1 MTRSEAQKLIA
12 DIVKLRESVTDAQAS
27 LAVSVYPTLKQDGS
41 LVKSG
46 TRINHNGT
54 IIKVAVDL
62 YDTETN
68 SPENAPTLWETLNY
82 KDGYR
87 IIPEVITV
95 GTAFSKGELGWWNDE
110 LYESLVDSNIYTP
123 DQYAQN
129 WSKQHSIDE

>member
-12 DIVKLRESVTDAQAS
+12 DIVKLREAATDAQAS

-41 LVKSG
+41 LIKSG
-46 TRINHNGT
+46 TRINYNGT
-54 IIKVAVDL
+54 IIRAAVDL

-68 SPENAPTLWETLNY
+68 SPENAPTLWEALNY

-95 GTAFSKGELGWWNDE
+95 GTAFSKGELGWWNGE
-110 LYESLVDSNIYTP
+110 LYESLVNSNVYTP
-123 DQYAQN
+123 DQYPPN
-129 WSKQHSIDE
+129 WSKQ

>member
-12 DIVKLRESVTDAQAS
+12 DIVKLREAATDTQAS

-41 LVKSG
+41 LIKSG
-46 TRINHNGT
+46 TRINHNGM
-54 IIKVAVDL
+54 IIRAAVDL

-68 SPENAPTLWETLNY
+68 SPENASTLWETLNY

-110 LYESLVDSNIYTP
+110 LYESLVDSNVYTP
-123 DQYAQN
+123 DQYAPN
-129 WSKQHSIDE
+129 WSKQ

>member
-12 DIVKLRESVTDAQAS
+12 DIVKLRESATDAQAS
-27 LAVSVYPTLKQDGS
+27 SAVSVYPTLKQDGS
-41 LVKSG
+41 LIKSG
-46 TRINHNGT
+46 TRINYNGT
-54 IIKVAVDL
+54 IIRAAVDL

-68 SPENAPTLWETLNY
+68 SPENAPILWETLNY

-110 LYESLVDSNIYTP
+110 LYESLVNSNVYTP
-123 DQYAQN
+123 AQYAPN
-129 WSKQHSIDE
+129 WSKQ

>member
-12 DIVKLRESVTDAQAS
+12 DIVKLREYATDAQAS
-27 LAVSVYPTLKQDGS
+27 LAISIYPTLKQDGS
-41 LVKSG
+41 LIKSG
-46 TRINHNGT
+46 TRINYNGT
-54 IIKVAVDL
+54 IIRAAVDL

-110 LYESLVDSNIYTP
+110 LYESLVDSNVYTP
-123 DQYAQN
+123 VQYAPY
-129 WSKQHSIDE
+129 WSKTEERNR

>member
-1 MTRSEAQKLIA
+1 MTKSEARKLIA
-12 DIVKLRESVTDAQAS
+12 DIVKLRESATDAQAS
-27 LAVSVYPTLKQDGS
+27 LTVSVYPTLKKDGS
-41 LVKSG
+41 LIKCG

-54 IIKVAVDL
+54 IIRAAVDL

-110 LYESLVDSNIYTP
+110 LYKSLVDSNVYTP
-123 DQYAQN
+123 DQYAPN
-129 WSKQHSIDE
+129 WSKQ

>member
-12 DIVKLRESVTDAQAS
+12 DIVKLRESATDAQAS
-27 LAVSVYPTLKQDGS
+27 SAVSVYPTLKQDGS
-41 LVKSG
+41 LIKSG
-46 TRINHNGT
+46 TRINYNGT
-54 IIKVAVDL
+54 IIRAAVDL

-68 SPENAPTLWETLNY
+68 SPENAPVLWETLNY

-110 LYESLVDSNIYTP
+110 LYESLVDSNVYTP
-123 DQYAQN
+123 AQYALN
-129 WSKQHSIDE
+129 WSKQ

>member
-1 MTRSEAQKLIA
+1 MTRSEAQKLIE
-12 DIVKLRESVTDAQAS
+12 DIVKLRESATNAQAS

-41 LVKSG
+41 LIKSG

-54 IIKVAVDL
+54 IIRAAVDL

-68 SPENAPTLWETLNY
+68 SPENAPTLWAPLNY

-110 LYESLVDSNIYTP
+110 LYESLVDSNVYTP
-123 DQYAQN
+123 DQYAPY
-129 WSKQHSIDE
+129 WSKK

>member
-12 DIVKLRESVTDAQAS
+12 DIVKLRESATDVQAS

-41 LVKSG
+41 LIKSG

-54 IIKVAVDL
+54 IIRAAVDL
-62 YDTETN
+62 YDTEIN

-82 KDGYR
+82 KEGYR

-95 GTAFSKGELGWWNDE
+95 GTAFSKSEIGWWNGV
-110 LYESLVDSNIYTP
+110 LYKSVIDSNVWTP
-123 DQYAQN
+123 DQN
-129 WSKQHSIDE
+129 PSGWEIV

>member
-12 DIVKLRESVTDAQAS
+12 DIVKLRESATDAQAS
-27 LAVSVYPTLKQDGS
+27 SAVSVYPTLKQDGS
-41 LVKSG
+41 LIKSG

-54 IIKVAVDL
+54 IIRAAVDL

-68 SPENAPTLWETLNY
+68 SPENAPVLWETLNY

-110 LYESLVDSNIYTP
+110 LYKSLVDSNVYTP
-123 DQYAQN
+123 DQYAPN
-129 WSKQHSIDE
+129 WSKQ

>member
-12 DIVKLRESVTDAQAS
+12 DIVKLRESATDAQAS
-27 LAVSVYPTLKQDGS
+27 SAVSVYPTLKQDGS
-41 LVKSG
+41 LIKSG
-46 TRINHNGT
+46 TRINYNGT
-54 IIKVAVDL
+54 IIRAAVDL

-95 GTAFSKGELGWWNDE
+95 VTAFSKGELGWWNDE
-110 LYESLVDSNIYTP
+110 LYESLVDSNVYTP
-123 DQYAQN
+123 AQYAPN
-129 WSKQHSIDE
+129 WSKQ

>member
-12 DIVKLRESVTDAQAS
+12 DIVKLRESATDAQAS
-27 LAVSVYPTLKQDGS
+27 SAVSVYPTLKQDGS
-41 LVKSG
+41 LIKSG
-46 TRINHNGT
+46 TRINYNST
-54 IIKVAVDL
+54 IIRAAVDL

-68 SPENAPTLWETLNY
+68 SPENAPVLWETLNY

-110 LYESLVDSNIYTP
+110 LYKSLVDSNVYTP
-123 DQYAQN
+123 DQYAPN
-129 WSKQHSIDE
+129 WSKQ

>member
-12 DIVKLRESVTDAQAS
+12 DIVKLRESATDAQAS
-27 LAVSVYPTLKQDGS
+27 LAVSIYPTLKQDGS
-41 LVKSG
+41 LIKSG
-46 TRINHNGT
+46 TRINYNGT
-54 IIKVAVDL
+54 IIRAAVDL

-110 LYESLVDSNIYTP
+110 LYESLVGSNVYTP
-123 DQYAQN
+123 DQYAPH
-129 WSKQHSIDE
+129 WSKQ

>member
-12 DIVKLRESVTDAQAS
+12 DIVKLRESATDSQAS
-27 LAVSVYPTLKQDGS
+27 LAVSLYPTLKQDGS
-41 LVKSG
+41 LIKAG
-46 TRINHNGT
+46 TRINYNST
-54 IIKVAVDL
+54 IIRAAVDL

-110 LYESLVDSNIYTP
+110 LYESLVDSNVYTP
-123 DQYAQN
+123 DQYAPY
-129 WSKQHSIDE
+129 WSKQ

>member
-12 DIVKLRESVTDAQAS
+12 DIVKLRESATDAQAS
-27 LAVSVYPTLKQDGS
+27 SAVSVYPTLKQDGS
-41 LVKSG
+41 LIKSG
-46 TRINHNGT
+46 TRINYNGT
-54 IIKVAVDL
+54 IIRAAVDL

-68 SPENAPTLWETLNY
+68 SPENASVLWETLNY

-110 LYESLVDSNIYTP
+110 LYESLVDSNVYTP
-123 DQYAQN
+123 AQYAPN
-129 WSKQHSIDE
+129 WSKQ

>member
-12 DIVKLRESVTDAQAS
+12 DIVKLRESATDAQAS
-27 LAVSVYPTLKQDGS
+27 SAVSVYPTLKQDGS
-41 LVKSG
+41 LIKSG

-54 IIKVAVDL
+54 IIRAAVDL

-68 SPENAPTLWETLNY
+68 SPENAPVLWETLNY

-110 LYESLVDSNIYTP
+110 LYESLVDSNVYTP
-123 DQYAQN
+123 AQYAPN
-129 WSKQHSIDE
+129 WSKQ

>member
-12 DIVKLRESVTDAQAS
+12 DIVKLRESATDAQAS
-27 LAVSVYPTLKQDGS
+27 LAVSIYPTLKQDGS
-41 LVKSG
+41 LIKSG
-46 TRINHNGT
+46 TRIRHNGT
-54 IIKVAVDL
+54 IIRAAVDL
-62 YDTETN
+62 YDIETN

-110 LYESLVDSNIYTP
+110 LYESLVDSNVYTP
-123 DQYAQN
+123 DQYAPN
-129 WSKQHSIDE
+129 WSKQ

>member
-12 DIVKLRESVTDAQAS
+12 DIVKLRESATDAQAS
-27 LAVSVYPTLKQDGS
+27 LSVSVYPTLKQDGS
-41 LVKSG
+41 LIKSG

-54 IIKVAVDL
+54 IIRATVDL

-68 SPENAPTLWETLNY
+68 SPENAPVLWETLNY
-82 KDGYR
+82 KGGYR

-110 LYESLVDSNIYTP
+110 LYKSLVDSNVYTP
-123 DQYAQN
+123 AQYAPN
-129 WSKQHSIDE
+129 WSKQ

>member
-12 DIVKLRESVTDAQAS
+12 DIVKLRESATDAQAS
-27 LAVSVYPTLKQDGS
+27 SAMSVYPTLKQDGS
-41 LVKSG
+41 LIKSG

-54 IIKVAVDL
+54 IIRAAVDL

-68 SPENAPTLWETLNY
+68 SPENATVLWETLNY

-95 GTAFSKGELGWWNDE
+95 GTAFSKGEIGWWNDE
-110 LYESLVDSNIYTP
+110 LYESLVDSNVYTP
-123 DQYAQN
+123 AQYAPN
-129 WSKQHSIDE
+129 WSKQ

>member
-12 DIVKLRESVTDAQAS
+12 DIVKLRESATDTQAS
-27 LAVSVYPTLKQDGS
+27 LSVSVYPTLKQDGS
-41 LVKSG
+41 LIKSG

-54 IIKVAVDL
+54 IIRAAVDL

-95 GTAFSKGELGWWNDE
+95 GTAFSKGELGWWNEE
-110 LYESLVDSNIYTP
+110 LYKSLVDSNVYTP
-123 DQYAQN
+123 DQYAPN
-129 WSKQHSIDE
+129 WSKQ

>member
-1 MTRSEAQKLIA
+1 MTRGEAQKLIA
-12 DIVKLRESVTDAQAS
+12 DIVKLREAATDTQAS

-41 LVKSG
+41 LIKSG

-54 IIKVAVDL
+54 IIRAAVDL

-68 SPENAPTLWETLNY
+68 SPENAPTLWEALNY

-95 GTAFSKGELGWWNDE
+95 GTAFSKGELGWWNGE
-110 LYESLVDSNIYTP
+110 LYESLVNSNVYTP
-123 DQYAQN
+123 DQYAPN
-129 WSKQHSIDE
+129 WSKQ

>member
-12 DIVKLRESVTDAQAS
+12 DIVKLREAATDAQAS
-27 LAVSVYPTLKQDGS
+27 LTVSVYPTLKQDGS
-41 LVKSG
+41 LIKSG
-46 TRINHNGT
+46 TRINHNGM
-54 IIKVAVDL
+54 IIRAAVDL

-110 LYESLVDSNIYTP
+110 LYESLVNSNVYTP
-123 DQYAQN
+123 DQYAPN
-129 WSKQHSIDE
+129 WSKQ

>member
-1 MTRSEAQKLIA
+1 MIRSEAQKLIA
-12 DIVKLRESVTDAQAS
+12 DIVKLRESATDAQAS
-27 LAVSVYPTLKQDGS
+27 FTVSVYPTLKQDGS
-41 LVKSG
+41 LIKSG
-46 TRINHNGT
+46 TRINYNGT
-54 IIKVAVDL
+54 IIRAAVDL

-110 LYESLVDSNIYTP
+110 LYKSLVDSNVYTP
-123 DQYAQN
+123 DQYAPY
-129 WSKQHSIDE
+129 WSKQ

>member
-12 DIVKLRESVTDAQAS
+12 DIVKLREAATDAQAS
-27 LAVSVYPTLKQDGS
+27 LTVSVYPTLKQDGS
-41 LVKSG
+41 LIKSG
-46 TRINHNGT
+46 TRINHNGM
-54 IIKVAVDL
+54 IIRAAVDL

-68 SPENAPTLWETLNY
+68 SPENAPTLWEVLNY

-110 LYESLVDSNIYTP
+110 LYKSLVDSNVYTP
-123 DQYAQN
+123 DQYAPN
-129 WSKQHSIDE
+129 WSKQ

>member
-12 DIVKLRESVTDAQAS
+12 DIVKLREAATDAQAS

-41 LVKSG
+41 LIKSG
-46 TRINHNGT
+46 TRINHNGM
-54 IIKVAVDL
+54 IIRAAVDL

-110 LYESLVDSNIYTP
+110 LYESLVDSNVYTP
-123 DQYAQN
+123 DQYAPY
-129 WSKQHSIDE
+129 WSKQ